1 METLKIIQL
10 QRAQNCPQEAPRV
23 RAGNSRKGRS
33 TAIVHDLHLSG
44 AAYPR
49 AQRGG
54 GIRSVGDVF
63 VTDCPVEYLGGLNN
77 LRGRRP
83 AFLRSY
89 PADADTKNPAPAA
102 RSRRHGVI
110 ICHL

>member
-54 GIRSVGDVF
+54 GIRSVGD
-63 VTDCPVEYLGGLNN
+63 CICYGLPC
-77 LRGRRP
+77 RISRRP
-83 AFLRSY
+83 E
-89 PADADTKNPAPAA
+89 
-102 RSRRHGVI
+102 
-110 ICHL
+110 